1 MLKADAEYFTIDF
14 LLNVFQFHFMHV
26 DVQRVQQLQSC
37 MEDASNRLMPAE
49 TARSQWISPTDL
61 SPPMIQEQLDQL
73 KVYFYLLVLS
83 CLVICH
89 LFVH

>member
-1 MLKADAEYFTIDF
+1 VLKADAEYFTIDF
-14 LLNVFQFHFMHV
+14 LLNVFHFHFMHVVIQCV

-37 MEDASNRLMPAE
+37 MEDTSNRLMPAE

-73 KVYFYLLVLS
+73 KVYF
-83 CLVICH
+83 
-89 LFVH
+89 

>member
-1 MLKADAEYFTIDF
+1 
-14 LLNVFQFHFMHV
+14 MHV